1 MIDKKARNPSM
12 QHPSNLQPFSIK
24 LINRFGRTLRAF
36 GISVPSLSPQL
47 LLFKAQ
53 KQIGLHDFGDEGFL
67 PALYKLCQSLDQE
80 AKLSQIGRIAAQEM
94 LINNLKI
101 RLQLT
106 DYRKRRPEVAQQKI
120 QRPLFVLGLPRTGT
134 TILYELLAQDPAH
147 RSPVSWE
154 VSQPMPP
161 AHPDTFL
168 SDPRI
173 AAVEDILQK
182 TEILAPGFKAI
193 HEIGSQLPQ
202 ECVAILASHFIS
214 DQYGATFFIPKYREW
229 TRNQDMTKA
238 YAWHYQFLQHLQVD
252 YKKQRWVLKT
262 PPHLAYIDAIVRQ
275 YPDAAI
281 IQTHRDPM
289 DVMGSIS
296 SLSCTLH
303 SAFSDDIDPKEI
315 AANEVLFFS
324 ALLKQGMAQ
333 RDAMPDRDS
342 RFFDVQFSDII
353 SDPIASIDK
362 IYRHFGFYFSAEAR
376 QAMQQY
382 LENRPR
388 DKHGTHHYTLE
399 DFGLSRREHKPRF
412 QEYNHRYGF

>member
-1 MIDKKARNPSM
+1 MRYPSA
-12 QHPSNLQPFSIK
+12 QQPLAIK
-24 LINRFGRTLRAF
+24 LVNRLGRGLRAI
-36 GISVPSLSPQL
+36 GIAVPSLSPQSL
-47 LLFKAQ
+47 LSKAK
-53 KQIGLHDFGDEGFL
+53 KQTGLNDFGDESFL
-67 PALYKLCQSLDQE
+67 PALNRLCQSLDRE
-80 AKLSQIGRIAAQEM
+80 AKLSQIGRIAAQGM
-94 LINNLKI
+94 LIDNLKI

-106 DYRKRRPEVAQQKI
+106 AYRKQRPEVAQQNI

-161 AHPDTFL
+161 AHQDTFS

-173 AAVEDILQK
+173 AEVEKVLQK

-214 DQYGATFFIPKYREW
+214 DQYGATFFIPQYREW
-229 TRNQDMTKA
+229 TCHQDMAKA

-252 YKKQRWVLKT
+252 YSKQRWVLKT
-262 PPHLAYIDAIVRQ
+262 PPHLAYLDAIVKQ

-303 SAFSDDIDPKEI
+303 SAFSDDIDPMEI
-315 AANEVLFFS
+315 AANEVVFFS
-324 ALLKQGMAQ
+324 EMLKAGMAQ
-333 RDAMPDRDS
+333 RDAMPDKDS

-353 SDPIASIDK
+353 TDPIAIIDNL
-362 IYRHFGFYFSAEAR
+362 YQHFGFDFSTEAR
-376 QAMQQY
+376 QAMQHY
-382 LENRPR
+382 LDHRPR
-388 DKHGTHHYTLE
+388 DKHGTHQYTLE
-399 DFGLSRREHKPRF
+399 DFSLSRKAHKPLF
-412 QEYNHRYGF
+412 QEYNQRYGF

>member
-1 MIDKKARNPSM
+1 MEKSSINHSM
-12 QHPSNLQPFSIK
+12 RHPSAQQPFAIK
-24 LINRFGRTLRAF
+24 LINRFGRGLRPI

-47 LLFKAQ
+47 LLSKA
-53 KQIGLHDFGDEGFL
+53 KKHIGLHDFGDESFL
-67 PALYKLCQSLDQE
+67 PGLYRLCQSLDRE

-94 LINNLKI
+94 LIDNLKI

-106 DYRKRRPEVAQQKI
+106 EYRKQRPEVAQQKI

-202 ECVAILASHFIS
+202 ECVAILASHFMS
-214 DQYGATFFIPKYREW
+214 DQYGATFFIPEYREW
-229 TRNQDMTKA
+229 MRNQDMAKA

-289 DVMGSIS
+289 DVMASIS

-303 SAFSDDIDPKEI
+303 GAFSDDIDPEEI
-315 AANEVLFFS
+315 AAKEVLFFS
-324 ALLKQGMAQ
+324 AILKQGMAQ

-353 SDPIASIDK
+353 AEPIAIIDK
-362 IYRHFGFYFSAEAR
+362 LYRHFGFDFSVEAR
-376 QAMQQY
+376 HVMQQY
-382 LENRPR
+382 LDNRPR
-388 DKHGTHHYTLE
+388 DKHGKHHYTLK
-399 DFGLSRREHKPRF
+399 DFGLSRQEHKPLF
-412 QEYNHRYGF
+412 QEYNRRYGF

>member
-1 MIDKKARNPSM
+1 MIEKKSKNYITQSPSA
-12 QHPSNLQPFSIK
+12 QQPFAIK
-24 LINRFGRTLRAF
+24 LTNFLGRGLRTI
-36 GISVPSLSPQL
+36 GVTVPSLSPQSL
-47 LLFKAQ
+47 LSNAK
-53 KQIGLHDFGDEGFL
+53 KQTGLSDFGDESFL
-67 PALYKLCQSLDQE
+67 PALDRLCQSLDTE
-80 AKLSQIGRIAAQEM
+80 ARLSQIGRIAAQGM
-94 LINNLKI
+94 LIDNLKI

-106 DYRKRRPEVAQQKI
+106 DYRKQRPEVTQQKI

-161 AHPDTFL
+161 AHPDTFF

-173 AAVEDILQK
+173 AAVEDVLQR

-193 HEIGSQLPQ
+193 HEMGSQLPQ

-214 DQYGATFFIPKYREW
+214 DQYGVTFFIPSYREW
-229 TRNQDMTKA
+229 TRNQDMSKA

-252 YKKQRWVLKT
+252 YNKQRWVLKT
-262 PPHLAYIDAIVRQ
+262 PPHLAYLDAIVRQ

-296 SLSCTLH
+296 SLSCSLH
-303 SAFSDDIDPKEI
+303 GAFSDHIDPAEI
-315 AANEVLFFS
+315 AANEVQFFS
-324 ALLKQGMAQ
+324 KILKQGMAQ
-333 RDAMPDRDS
+333 RDAMPDRNS

-353 SDPIASIDK
+353 TDPIAIIDK
-362 IYRHFGFYFSAEAR
+362 IYKHFGFDFSAGA
-376 QAMQQY
+376 QHAMQRY
-382 LENRPR
+382 LDNRPR
-388 DKHGTHHYTLE
+388 DKHGTHQYNLQ
-399 DFGLSRREHKPRF
+399 DFNLSRQEHKSLF
-412 QEYNHRYGF
+412 QEYNRRYGF